1 MNNLKDKSLEIITKY
16 NNGITCSKLATEY
29 GVKYMAIW
37 KLLKSKNAYFQRNKL
52 SKEKELALL
61 LDYKNGIRSPELG
74 KKYGITQASASNY
87 IRRNK
92 ITVHPNGVINRINT
106 QFFKTLTKES
116 LWLLGWFYSDGNV
129 SKSKN
134 GFNIT
139 VHSNDEE
146 VLLKMQKIMDSNVNA
161 IYRPKNRKIMVFY
174 GCEPT
179 IHSDLISLGCVPNK
193 SLIIRYPTFFT
204 EDCQHWSFLR
214 GILEGDGHIGF
225 KSKARKPGLNCEFAS
240 GSLLFLQ
247 DIASV
252 LRDKLQIETKIVERA
267 NSNSKKLIIMGGKSS
282 VFKFLDCLYKDCP
295 ENLRLERK
303 YQIYLDM
310 HKKSAL
316 IPDYDYVNKDK
327 YIEGYFLSPNNQVY
341 HVRGLKKF
349 AKEVNISIGCLYNLL
364 KKRKY
369 KFTSRKYGW
378 SPPTQEQ
385 IDIAKKSGTIVEKFY

>member
-1 MNNLKDKSLEIITKY
+1 MNIIENNESSILSEY
-16 NNGITCSKLATEY
+16 NSGVSCSKLAKKY
-29 GVKYMAIW
+29 QVKYIKIW
-37 KLLKSKNAYFQRNKL
+37 KFLKSKNAKFQRNKL
-52 SKEKELALL
+52 SKETENALL
-61 LDYKNGIRSPELG
+61 EDYKSGLASLELG
-74 KKYGITQASASNY
+74 KKYNIAQASVCNY
-87 IRRNK
+87 VRRNNIK
-92 ITVHPNGVINRINT
+92 PHESARKTTMNT
-106 QFFKTLTKES
+106 EFFKTLTKES
-116 LWLLGWFYSDGNV
+116 IWLLGWFYSDGNV
-129 SKSKN
+129 SKTRNRFSVS
-134 GFNIT
+134 
-139 VHSNDEE
+139 VHSHDEE
-146 VLLKMQKIMDSNVNA
+146 ILLKMQKVMDLEGNN
-161 IYRPKNRKIMVFY
+161 IYRAKNKKLVQLY
-174 GCEPT
+174 GDEST
-179 IHSDLISLGCVPNK
+179 IHNDLISLGCVPNK

-282 VFKFLDCLYKDCP
+282 IFKFLDCLYKDCP

-310 HKKSAL
+310 YKKSAL
-316 IPDYDYVNKDK
+316 IPDYDHVNKDK
-327 YIEGYFLSPNNQVY
+327 YIEGYFLSPSNQVY

-349 AKEVNISIGCLYNLL
+349 AKEVNVSIGCLCNLL

-385 IDIAKKSGTIVEKFY
+385 IDMAKKSGTIVEKFY